1 MMSRPV
7 AFLLPAL
14 LASLVATDAADAQ
27 AGPRVRARKA
37 AASATTPPRI
47 AIPAKFVKKGPARTS
62 PPKDPTPGSL
72 TGTSS
77 PPRPPV
83 GADDVAADLDGDL
96 SFRLTA
102 NAPFVP
108 FAGRLTAHYP
118 RDWDTSSFGDG
129 EVWISNQRLPQ
140 EAYVQAEIFVQPGYE
155 YRVDLCTTSNSG
167 ESIVAEVGG
176 TTHSFDAGINVA
188 DCDLTLLLTS
198 GTAGWTNVRLR
209 YAHSDGLA
217 FALNRVKVQ
226 RHAL

>member
-1 MMSRPV
+1 MTPRPF
-7 AFLLPAL
+7 ALLLPAL
-14 LASLVATDAADAQ
+14 LATFVATDAPAAY

-37 AASATTPPRI
+37 SVPTAKPHRVALG
-47 AIPAKFVKKGPARTS
+47 AKFVKKGDARTS
-62 PPKDPTPGSL
+62 PPKNPNPGSL
-72 TGTSS
+72 TGTAS
-77 PPRPPV
+77 PPRPPA
-83 GADDVAADLDGDL
+83 GADDVAADLDADF

-102 NAPFVP
+102 NEPFVP

-140 EAYVQAEIFVQPGYE
+140 EAYVQAAIFVQPGYE
-155 YRVDLCTTSNSG
+155 YRVDLCTKSNSG

-176 TTHSFDAGINVA
+176 TTHSFDAGVSAA
-188 DCDLTLLLTS
+188 DCDLALVLTS
-198 GTAGWTNVRLR
+198 GTSGWTNVRLR

-217 FALNRVKVQ
+217 FALNRVEVR